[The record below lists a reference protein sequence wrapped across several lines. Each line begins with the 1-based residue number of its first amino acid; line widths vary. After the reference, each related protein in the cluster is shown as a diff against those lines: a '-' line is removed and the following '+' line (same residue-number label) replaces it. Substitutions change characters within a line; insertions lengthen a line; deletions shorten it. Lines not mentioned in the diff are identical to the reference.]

1 LTNDSE
7 LNDFKSLFDLVPCVS
22 ILCYTNTQSNL
33 TNFLDTL
40 IAPVDGKLNL
50 ILNDLPLGKVRLLAK
65 PSSAEYLIVKSSFL
79 DNENSNNLMQILNKA
94 LRDAG
99 HIIILEEKNKDIS
112 PIYNLLEEFD
122 YGAISSIDI
131 FAKYNLIMGKKLHM
145 WGMD

>member
-1 LTNDSE
+1 
-7 LNDFKSLFDLVPCVS
+7 
-22 ILCYTNTQSNL
+22 
-33 TNFLDTL
+33 
-40 IAPVDGKLNL
+40 
-50 ILNDLPLGKVRLLAK
+50 
-65 PSSAEYLIVKSSFL
+65 
-79 DNENSNNLMQILNKA
+79 MQILNKA